1 MKPNIN
7 WIIHLVMNGVRC
19 AECGDVENS
28 FLPFTCN
35 CHTHGME
42 QYGHPNFQV
51 VINYPD
57 EEIGYILNSL
67 GLRVQ
72 AGEKFKNGDYVEG
85 IYEDCRVRM
94 KEFIECNRRVLR
106 VIIPDKH
113 NRFPEDKDC
122 TYPHTVQLLDT
133 EQLMKGGVTQ

>member
-28 FLPFTCN
+28 FMPFTCN

-67 GLRVQ
+67 VFG
-72 AGEKFKNGDYVEG
+72 
-85 IYEDCRVRM
+85 CRPVRNSRM
-94 KEFIECNRRVLR
+94 
-106 VIIPDKH
+106 VITWKVSTRIAL
-113 NRFPEDKDC
+113 F
-122 TYPHTVQLLDT
+122 V
-133 EQLMKGGVTQ
+133 